1 MWRRWRLSMIQQR
14 SSFSTEPVIVTAAV
28 GCHWPLGQLQSFC
41 GYNHYRVFS
50 WRDFWTTYFWHCG
63 CKKDVG
69 KNPSPCCCLKN
80 SICCRLDG
88 QQHRFHSFSLRCLGT
103 FDVLLLKFRSATAE
117 KMSSVLRGKMYDDTY
132 CIKVWVILLV
142 WNFIAL
148 WLCFVPSRRICWR
161 LAWSRSCVAR
171 HSHEPTVKIYC
182 SDLVIDDCNMYSMG
196 IHGLFQGSSG
206 WWNSFSSRSAVQ
218 LDPGTRV
225 QSSNSMVTVLHS
237 NRFCTPIQWPWSI
250 KDRSLK
256 CESLLL

>member
-41 GYNHYRVFS
+41 GYNHYSVFS

-88 QQHRFHSFSLRCLGT
+88 NAGF
-103 FDVLLLKFRSATAE
+103 
-117 KMSSVLRGKMYDDTY
+117 SSVLRSKMYDDTY

-142 WNFIAL
+142 WNFMTL
-148 WLCFVPSRRICWR
+148 WLCFVASRRICWR

-171 HSHEPTVKIYC
+171 HSPEPMVKIYC

-206 WWNSFSSRSAVQ
+206 WWNSCFFSQCS
-218 LDPGTRV
+218 
-225 QSSNSMVTVLHS
+225 
-237 NRFCTPIQWPWSI
+237 
-250 KDRSLK
+250 
-256 CESLLL
+256 